1 MGSEK
6 ILVDKMEKVWYNTFC
21 CRGVAQFGRALRS
34 GRRGRGF
41 KSRHLDQNKIAVTL
55 GFMRGCGGFL
65 FSKAGPKKN
74 ESKRIKTQKGST
86 KVVHQRRRK
95 SKSILKLF
103 LFTLELSSQM
113 QHF

>member
-41 KSRHLDQNKIAVTL
+41 KSRHLDHVGAVVAAPI
-55 GFMRGCGGFL
+55 
-65 FSKAGPKKN
+65 FSVKKSIDCSSVPSFSQKAGFF
-74 ESKRIKTQKGST
+74 GA
-86 KVVHQRRRK
+86 
-95 SKSILKLF
+95 
-103 LFTLELSSQM
+103 SQISAC
-113 QHF
+113 FAG